1 MTPLPATTPGSDL
14 GPIGR
19 CATCSSPLAADQ
31 LFCLSCGARRREARI
46 AFRDVLATEALPVV
60 NAGGGGGGYG
70 VTPLPAGAAP
80 GPVGP
85 GRITYMPFL
94 ATLAVL
100 LFALGIGVWI
110 GRTPATATAAT
121 GVPLQTVAAT
131 TPATTPAEEDAASD
145 SADDSSAD
153 ETADEPEA
161 PAKDS
166 SAELNKLKGLSAE
179 EYQKAA
185 QKLPDEVG
193 TGGKA
198 PPKDNKPAGGGSE
211 FEEFN

>member
-1 MTPLPATTPGSDL
+1 M
-14 GPIGR
+14 
-19 CATCSSPLAADQ
+19 
-31 LFCLSCGARRREARI
+31 
-46 AFRDVLATEALPVV
+46 
-60 NAGGGGGGYG
+60 
-70 VTPLPAGAAP
+70 
-80 GPVGP
+80 
-85 GRITYMPFL
+85 
-94 ATLAVL
+94 
-100 LFALGIGVWI
+100 
-110 GRTPATATAAT
+110 
-121 GVPLQTVAAT
+121 PLQTVAAT
-131 TPATTPAEEDAASD
+131 TPATTPAEEDAAASD
-145 SADDSSAD
+145 SADDTSSDASS
-153 ETADEPEA
+153 DEPEA